1 MLVWAEFV
9 HRLHLSEVNRF
20 ALVLDLLLCVP
31 GVSTQVQKKNL
42 GSFCGLDYFAGLC
55 ELHCHLSVRSGL
67 VCFVCFDRKTACLIV
82 SVFCYFGL
90 QSFHFLGSGV

>member
-20 ALVLDLLLCVP
+20 ALVLDLLCVP

-42 GSFCGLDYFAGLC
+42 GYFCGLDFFTGLC
-55 ELHCHLSVRSGL
+55 ELHCHLYVRSGL
-67 VCFVCFDRKTACLIV
+67 VCVL
-82 SVFCYFGL
+82 FGWIGRL
-90 QSFHFLGSGV
+90 HV